1 MTQMAVGLGS
11 NLGVRED
18 HLRTAAVEMA
28 ACGRVVAVSPLY
40 ESAPIGVVD
49 QDPFLNAVAVV
60 GVDREPGDILA
71 TLQAIERA
79 HGRKRDRRWGPR
91 TLDLDI
97 LLFGNRRVAEPGL
110 TIPHPRMTERR
121 FVLQPLLDVWPDAA
135 LPDGTEVATFLPFVA
150 GQKVT
155 LVAAEWIE
163 SSPG

>member
-1 MTQMAVGLGS
+1 MTRIAVGLGS

-18 HLRTAAVEMA
+18 HLRTAAVELS
-28 ACGRVVAVSPLY
+28 ACGRVLAVSPLY
-40 ESAPIGVVD
+40 ETVPIGIVA
-49 QDPFLNAVAVV
+49 QGPFLNAVAVV

-97 LLFGNRRVAEPGL
+97 LLFGNCRVVEPGL

-135 LPDGTEVATFLPFVA
+135 LPDGTEVATFLPRVA
-150 GQKVT
+150 DQKVT
-155 LVAAEWIE
+155 LVADEWVE
-163 SSPG
+163 LSPG